1 VRPAHTFREGA
12 GDGAH
17 SRRWAPA
24 VIASLARE
32 VGVSAGVLPRFHP
45 LVPGASVPGDWFQG
59 TIPSNIVVGENCVID
74 SSFCFKHFFSTQPAG
89 LRLGRDV
96 TLWRT
101 SLAAEDNGIIEIGDG
116 SYVANASLVC
126 SSGITIGARTMI
138 AGGVTI
144 ADSDFHPL
152 EPAAR
157 LADTIALSPRGDRHH
172 RPTVLAA
179 RVVIGDDVWIGW
191 NATVLK
197 GVRVGAEA
205 VIEPGA
211 VVTRD
216 VPAGAR
222 VAGNPARVVSP

>member
-1 VRPAHTFREGA
+1 MTAN
-12 GDGAH
+12 
-17 SRRWAPA
+17 
-24 VIASLARE
+24 E
-32 VGVSAGVLPRFHP
+32 VPPRFHP
-45 LVPGASVPGDWFQG
+45 LTPGASLPGDWFPG
-59 TIPSNIVVGENCVID
+59 VVPMNIEVGSNCVID
-74 SSFCFKHFFSTQPAG
+74 SSFCFKNFYSKKPVG
-89 LRLGRDV
+89 LHLGRDV

-101 SLAAEDNGIIEIGDG
+101 SLAADEHAVIEIGDG

-126 SSGITIGARTMI
+126 SARIHIGARVMI

-172 RPTVLAA
+172 RPVVEAA
-179 RVVIGDDVWIGW
+179 PVVIEDDVWIGW

-197 GVRVGAEA
+197 GVRIGAAA
-205 VIEPGA
+205 VVEPGA

-216 VPAGAR
+216 VAAGMT
-222 VAGNPARVVSP
+222 VSGNPARVSATQR